1 MRYLVLLIL
10 WLARMPAGAEPVQQ
24 GLRVTA
30 PTLRP
35 TVVARY
41 PHDSQS
47 FTQGLCWAGDGTLYE
62 SSGLAGKS
70 YLRRVQLKSGEV
82 LAHTN
87 LPGQL
92 FGEGLALL
100 NGTLTVLTYQDHE
113 FLRYLAPSLQGGQS
127 GHYKLEGWG
136 LTASPEGDLVAS
148 DGTSNLYWL
157 NPVDLSIKSKLA
169 IHEPSGPV
177 PYLNELEYAGGKI
190 LANVHTTELI
200 AVIDP
205 ATGRV
210 DFWLDLSWLL
220 TPQEKSRASCLNGI
234 AFDPSSKRL
243 YVTGKYW
250 PWIFE
255 LDVEYDIGLD

>member
-1 MRYLVLLIL
+1 MLLIL
-10 WLARMPAGAEPVQQ
+10 GLAWIPADAKPVSS

-41 PHDSQS
+41 PHDSHC
-47 FTQGLCWAGDGTLYE
+47 FTQGLCWAGEGALYE
-62 SSGLAGKS
+62 SSGLAGS
-70 YLRRVQLKSGEV
+70 SDIRLVQMESGKV
-82 LAHTN
+82 MVRTS

-100 NGTLTVLTYQDHE
+100 DGYLTLLTYQDHE
-113 FLRYLAPSLQGGQS
+113 YHRYQAVSLQGGKS
-127 GHYKLEGWG
+127 GYYELEGWG
-136 LTASPEGDLVAS
+136 LTTSPEGCLVAS
-148 DGTSNLYWL
+148 DGSSNLYWL
-157 NPVDLSIKSKLA
+157 NPSDLSIKRTLQIS
-169 IHEPSGPV
+169 EPSGPV
-177 PYLNELEYAGGKI
+177 PYLNELEYAGRKI
-190 LANVHTTELI
+190 LANVHTTDLI

-205 ATGRV
+205 AAGRV

-220 TPQEKSRASCLNGI
+220 TPQEKSQAGYLNGI
-234 AFDPSSKRL
+234 AFDPKTRRL

-250 PWIFE
+250 PWLFE